1 MSDKSENFMYFV
13 LGLFVVALTIF
24 ILVAIPLM
32 IKDELATI
40 KVKER
45 LAEDGIVITNT
56 QVEELLGEQKY
67 E

>member
-1 MSDKSENFMYFV
+1 MTDKSENFMYFV

-32 IKDELATI
+32 IKDELASI

-56 QVEELLGEQKY
+56 QVEELLGE
-67 E
+67 